1 MEDDIRILFTHP
13 YFWPYVVRGAERE
26 IHDVGS
32 RLVARGHDVTL
43 LTTQP
48 TGLTSKATRS
58 GIKVRY
64 VRVPHRRSH
73 GPGDPLDQTATFAA
87 LALAGSVLSRA
98 ELIHCWHYADAA
110 AVVRRGRPAITK
122 ITGSVTPELMQRS
135 PAHERLLERGLARV
149 DEVWCNSEW
158 AREQMSGFGREMS
171 IVPAGVDRIRF
182 QPVAERA
189 DRPTVLCTC
198 APDDPRKRLV
208 DLIDAWP
215 DVVAKVPDAELRVA
229 GTVSPETQ
237 RALLGRLPDQVRGSV
252 RLLGAL
258 EGDRIVTEYSMAW
271 TSAMPAVLEALGL
284 STLESLACG
293 TPVVGADS
301 GNTPALLHDEQVGR
315 TFEPTNPEALA
326 QAIVDQLAA
335 SDQVDRDRCRA
346 ATDGFD
352 WERIVDLTEAGY
364 RRVAAS

>member
-13 YFWPYVVRGAERE
+13 YFWPHVVRGAERE

-32 RLVARGHDVTL
+32 RLVARGHEVTL

-48 TGLTSKATRS
+48 SGLTSRATRS
-58 GIKVRY
+58 GIVVRY

-87 LALAGSVLSRA
+87 LALAGSLFSRA
-98 ELIHCWHYADAA
+98 ELVHCWHYADAA
-110 AVVRRGRPAITK
+110 AVVRRGRPAVTK

-135 PAHERLLERGLARV
+135 PAHERLLKRGLTRM

-158 AREQMSGFGREMS
+158 AREQMSGFGREMG
-171 IVPAGVDRIRF
+171 IVPAGVDRTRF
-182 QPVAERA
+182 RPVADRA
-189 DRPTVLCTC
+189 DRPTVLSTC

-215 DVVAKVPDAELRVA
+215 LVVAKIPDAELRLA
-229 GTVSPETQ
+229 GTASPETTA
-237 RALLGRLPDQVRGSV
+237 ALLDRLPIGLHESV

-258 EGDRIVTEYSMAW
+258 DGDQLVTEYSKAW

-293 TPVVGADS
+293 TPVVGAAS
-301 GNTPALLHDEQVGR
+301 GNTPALLRDERVGR
-315 TFEPTNPEALA
+315 TFEPANPEALA
-326 QAIVDQLAA
+326 QATLDQLDV

-346 ATDGFD
+346 ATDDFD

-364 RRVAAS
+364 RRAAAS